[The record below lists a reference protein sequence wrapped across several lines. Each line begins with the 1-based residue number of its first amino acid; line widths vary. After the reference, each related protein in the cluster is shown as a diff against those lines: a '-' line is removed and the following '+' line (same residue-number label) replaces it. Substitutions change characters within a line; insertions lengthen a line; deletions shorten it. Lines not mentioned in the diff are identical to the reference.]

1 MTISL
6 LSGLLQAGFS
16 NVGLLF
22 QRSPR
27 THQIRV
33 GSLVTNVNLRD
44 PSLLAKMTSTVDN
57 ISDGRLIVGLGT
69 GDKLSRKEL
78 TSYGYRF
85 ASLGERI
92 ERLKES
98 IQILKA
104 MWIEEETTFHGKY
117 YRIARAVN
125 FPKPKQRP
133 RPPIWVGGK
142 HPRVLDIVAEE
153 ADGWNYWGLTKDV
166 LERRTRYFSDKCTQC
181 GRDPGT
187 VVRSWSGTYQQL
199 SRGATSHSELVDS
212 VAANLRDQTEPG
224 TRYFIASFSSRSTGK
239 LSSLRRSRGELGLG
253 CRPLGG
259 QKVTSQEPVRSRW
272 LRPLLQCT
280 SYSGVFL
287 PFKWSGFRA
296 DSRAGTSC

>member
-1 MTISL
+1 MHDFNHLIDVARHCEELGYDSVWL
-6 LSGLLQAGFS
+6 YDHLSPFW
-16 NVGLLF
+16 
-22 QRSPR
+22 SPSGRVFECWTALSAVAAR

-224 TRYFIASFSSRSTGK
+224 TRYFIASFSSRDQPESYQVFAEAVE
-239 LSSLRRSRGELGLG
+239 SL
-253 CRPLGG
+253 
-259 QKVTSQEPVRSRW
+259 
-272 LRPLLQCT
+272 
-280 SYSGVFL
+280 
-287 PFKWSGFRA
+287 A
-296 DSRAGTSC
+296 